1 MPPFQFRE
9 TLPDRAAAE
18 QVVVRRDWKDALQLP
33 LASAGCAFSGLCSFR
48 RRLLEHAQERL
59 LFEQILGKIPALGC
73 VTQRGKQ
80 RPDAL
85 AVRGAVRPLS
95 ARELVTATRR
105 RALRALVDADAAWVE
120 RALPAGCVAA
130 DAARRSGSR
139 LSAAE
144 RQAALHKAARHTGGR
159 EGVWL
164 WARLDATAPAAV
176 RDLEARHVRR
186 TVWDQR
192 SAPGAGRPRVRV
204 RAQTGACTALRVTPH
219 DPGVRAGEQR
229 GQNWRG
235 DNVHVPATAEP
246 DAPRFIP
253 EVTTAPAPR
262 SAVLRTHGL
271 RRQRDRGAATR
282 PCANRR
288 TGAAGTRKRLVRA
301 LGARGR
307 GERDAAARA
316 LPVGGSA

>member
-33 LASAGCAFSGLCSFR
+33 LASAGCDFSGLCSFR
-48 RRLLEHAQERL
+48 QRLLEHAQERL

-105 RALRALVDADAAWVE
+105 RALRALVDADAAG
-120 RALPAGCVAA
+120 RARAVPARCVAA
-130 DAARRSGSR
+130 DAARRAGDR
-139 LSAAE
+139 LGAEE
-144 RQAALHKAARHTGGR
+144 RQAARHTGGR

-192 SAPGAGRPRVRV
+192 SAPGAGRPCVWKQR
-204 RAQTGACTALRVTPH
+204 RAKSLSWAVP
-219 DPGVRAGEQR
+219 RA
-229 GQNWRG
+229 
-235 DNVHVPATAEP
+235 
-246 DAPRFIP
+246 
-253 EVTTAPAPR
+253 
-262 SAVLRTHGL
+262 
-271 RRQRDRGAATR
+271 
-282 PCANRR
+282 
-288 TGAAGTRKRLVRA
+288 
-301 LGARGR
+301 
-307 GERDAAARA
+307 
-316 LPVGGSA
+316 